1 MSPSV
6 APLLSDMCTH
16 AATLNAPLIPIF
28 SRAQEIP
35 SNNFLDTFLT
45 NDLVAIHVQVKN
57 RGWNIIQGIFLLN
70 EK

>member
-1 MSPSV
+1 MHLSFPYSPV
-6 APLLSDMCTH
+6 H
-16 AATLNAPLIPIF
+16 
-28 SRAQEIP
+28 P

-45 NDLVAIHVQVKN
+45 NDLVAIHVQVQN